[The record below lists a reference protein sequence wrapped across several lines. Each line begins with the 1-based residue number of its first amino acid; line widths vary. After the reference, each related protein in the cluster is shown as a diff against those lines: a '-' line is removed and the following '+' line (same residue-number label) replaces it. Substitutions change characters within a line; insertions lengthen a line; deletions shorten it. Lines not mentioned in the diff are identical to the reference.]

1 MSSIHPVQW
10 LTDGSQRI
18 AQVWRGAINSLDNAL
33 RLLLIMDY
41 ILDWARDIYREGVIR
56 SLRRL
61 AASDS
66 RSLAYQDS
74 DVFSTVTGVTRVERW
89 VAAEQHGAESN
100 WPEEQEAA
108 GINDAFRSFDT
119 KNAVLRDIRYIQSRF
134 VGLHVTED
142 NLGAF
147 LKSTTT
153 EQGSKKLALSLLT
166 HLLEGWRVKGE
177 TLTAVQSDWTGKDR
191 GLEQRDQ
198 EATFFMAA
206 TVAAY
211 LTPDWEQTRELSY
224 IAIEEGAVDRL
235 LKYAGLKLADG
246 HKLSDFPFV
255 DKAAFCDIL
264 LVLRRQPARAN
275 LLACISRVCLS
286 TGILS
291 SENDEHKDV
300 LSVTSVE
307 KSDQGIIYRA
317 DTVFKPDTPTKRD
330 FVRTIYNQHRVGR
343 NEPFCPFL
351 RVSSVLDE
359 LGLPENPSWIGLG
372 DIEHS
377 RWFKQAPRIPRMPDH
392 GVLFVVSN
400 NPAWVNPWATR
411 LCLFVTK
418 PSALRTSGSVFQE
431 LVKSEPEWHFYAA
444 IYEDHQC
451 GWSGWWNFDW
461 EKCVAD
467 GRRRV
472 RGILRCL
479 TAFVETLKTREARS
493 SESSQGQANP
503 STAEGSKEQ
512 AWAPKKP
519 NSMWDVLIAP
529 GPEFMSNVDIPDAE
543 VPHSPSP
550 RPTTLN
556 NPGNIRQVNRAD
568 MARPGVRP
576 RSNGKQREII
586 EQRGVTGDRRVR
598 PSRPLLAPRCR
609 FPVRKSCSS
618 SSNRQRSPPHSGAVR
633 GALLHRGSTP
643 TQTAGREPGDLT
655 VLPSRRH
662 RPYPSILRVAGPR
675 RTPLLF
681 SKPSI

>member
-1 MSSIHPVQW
+1 MSSIYPVQW

-134 VGLHVTED
+134 VGLHVAED

-177 TLTAVQSDWTGKDR
+177 TLTAVESDWTGKDR

-255 DKAAFCDIL
+255 DKTAFCDIL
-264 LVLRRQPARAN
+264 LVLRRQPAGAN

-307 KSDQGIIYRA
+307 KSDQGITEPTRCSSPIRLPRGTLSA
-317 DTVFKPDTPTKRD
+317 PSTTSTGLAEMNLSARFCAFHRCWTSWAFPRTRRGSAWEISSTPDGSNRRPESQECLTMASSLL
-330 FVRTIYNQHRVGR
+330 FRTTQPMLTLWRQGS
-343 NEPFCPFL
+343 
-351 RVSSVLDE
+351 VSS
-359 LGLPENPSWIGLG
+359 SQ
-372 DIEHS
+372 S
-377 RWFKQAPRIPRMPDH
+377 R
-392 GVLFVVSN
+392 L
-400 NPAWVNPWATR
+400 
-411 LCLFVTK
+411 LC
-418 PSALRTSGSVFQE
+418 A
-431 LVKSEPEWHFYAA
+431 
-444 IYEDHQC
+444 
-451 GWSGWWNFDW
+451 
-461 EKCVAD
+461 
-467 GRRRV
+467 
-472 RGILRCL
+472 
-479 TAFVETLKTREARS
+479 
-493 SESSQGQANP
+493 
-503 STAEGSKEQ
+503 
-512 AWAPKKP
+512 
-519 NSMWDVLIAP
+519 
-529 GPEFMSNVDIPDAE
+529 
-543 VPHSPSP
+543 
-550 RPTTLN
+550 
-556 NPGNIRQVNRAD
+556 
-568 MARPGVRP
+568 
-576 RSNGKQREII
+576 
-586 EQRGVTGDRRVR
+586 
-598 PSRPLLAPRCR
+598 
-609 FPVRKSCSS
+609 
-618 SSNRQRSPPHSGAVR
+618 
-633 GALLHRGSTP
+633 
-643 TQTAGREPGDLT
+643 
-655 VLPSRRH
+655 
-662 RPYPSILRVAGPR
+662 RVAQS
-675 RTPLLF
+675 
-681 SKPSI
+681 SKSW